1 VLPMFPLSTV
11 LFPGAV
17 IPLHIFEERYRA
29 LTKDC
34 LAGDARFGIVLI
46 ERGIETGGGD
56 QRASVGTVV
65 RILQA
70 QELDD
75 GRWLML
81 AQGEAPVGID
91 SWLPDAPYPLATV
104 RPLPVEGAA
113 RAGAGAGAG
122 AVPVDPAL
130 LQEAEVRLRRTRGLL
145 SESGASAPMSP
156 GFRMDDNPEL
166 AVWQLC
172 AEAPVSA
179 YDAQRLLSADGVAR
193 RLALLLSLT
202 EEIEEDVRRL
212 MSGG

>member
-1 VLPMFPLSTV
+1 MFPLSTV

-34 LAGDARFGIVLI
+34 LAGDSRFGIVLI

-56 QRASVGTVV
+56 QRAAIGTVV

-70 QELDD
+70 QELED

-81 AQGEAPVGID
+81 AEGEAPVGIEA
-91 SWLPDAPYPLATV
+91 WLPDAPYPLAAV
-104 RPLPVEGAA
+104 RPLPGQ
-113 RAGAGAGAG
+113 RAM
-122 AVPVDPAL
+122 VD
-130 LQEAEVRLRRTRGLL
+130 AEVLQQAEVSLRRTRELL
-145 SESGASAPMSP
+145 SESGASAPMP
-156 GFRMDDNPEL
+156 PEFRLDDDPDR

-179 YDAQRLLSADGVAR
+179 YDAQRLLSSEGGAQ
-193 RLALLLSLT
+193 RLALLLALV
-202 EEIEEDVRRL
+202 EEIEEDVRRIL
-212 MSGG
+212 SGG

>member
-1 VLPMFPLSTV
+1 MFPLSTV

-34 LAGDARFGIVLI
+34 LAGDSRFGIVLI

-56 QRASVGTVV
+56 ERAPVGTVV

-70 QELDD
+70 QELED

-81 AQGEAPVGID
+81 AEGEAPVGIE
-91 SWLPDAPYPLATV
+91 SWLPDAPYSLATV
-104 RPLPVEGAA
+104 RTRPEQAA
-113 RAGAGAGAG
+113 
-122 AVPVDPAL
+122 AVDREV
-130 LQEAEVRLRRTRGLL
+130 LQQAEVSLRRTRGLL
-145 SESGASAPMSP
+145 SESGASAPMP
-156 GFRMDDNPEL
+156 PEFRLDDDPEL

-179 YDAQRLLSADGVAR
+179 YDAQRLLSADGVAQ
-193 RLALLLSLT
+193 RLALLLSLA
-202 EEIEEDVRRL
+202 EEIEEDVRRI